1 MRLPE
6 FSRLHRVRNS
16 LESPPSATPRPK
28 NLAPLRRKFLHRN
41 PGVSFGNAMQALL
54 ILVVCGALAGL
65 IPARRA
71 VAISP
76 VEALHSQ

>member
-1 MRLPE
+1 M
-6 FSRLHRVRNS
+6 FQ
-16 LESPPSATPRPK
+16 
-28 NLAPLRRKFLHRN
+28 N
-41 PGVSFGNAMQALL
+41 PGVSLANAGTALL

-76 VEALHSQ
+76 VEALHAV